1 MSRCKNIITCLNDSK
16 EIDFLFLIYDRLD
29 KLPVIKETV
38 ELPVMGI
45 RKNRFHIDKGL
56 RFYLAEDADGY
67 IHRLQ
72 QDSLPEP
79 GLSFM
84 KIKIREKP
92 VAAGFEQGVQHPE
105 YLYGLSGGEIIEEEG
120 GQDTIVSLFCCKLLD
135 G

>member
-1 MSRCKNIITCLNDSK
+1 M
-16 EIDFLFLIYDRLD
+16 IDFLFLVYGRLD

-45 RKNRFHIDKGL
+45 RKDRFHIDQGL
-56 RFYLAEDADGY
+56 RFYLAEDAGGY

-72 QDSLPEP
+72 QDRLPEP
-79 GLSFM
+79 GMPFM

-92 VAAGFEQGVQHPE
+92 VASGFEQGVQYPE
-105 YLYGLSGGEIIEEEG
+105 YLRGLRGREIIEQEG
-120 GQDTIVSLFCCKLLD
+120 GQDTIISFFCSKLFN